1 MADQNPPKKN
11 VIDLRQL
18 TAQSGT
24 PAVPT
29 PVATMGGNG
38 SAVSGNGAQTGATVK
53 TTDPY
58 NIPAIV
64 LEKYPDL
71 VALIK
76 QTKSMSDDE
85 RKYWFQVLP
94 IMTPD
99 QVNKLQNILVTE
111 KTQLADL
118 DKQYEQEI
126 VKLNEKH
133 LLEWK
138 EFEAREKRRKLKT
151 AESKHA
157 EEDKKVEEDLLKK
170 LADV

>member
-29 PVATMGGNG
+29 PVTTT
-38 SAVSGNGAQTGATVK
+38 GNGAATSGSGAQTVTD
-53 TTDPY
+53 DPY

-94 IMTPD
+94 IMTPE

>member
-24 PAVPT
+24 PTVPT
-29 PVATMGGNG
+29 PVATTGNG
-38 SAVSGNGAQTGATVK
+38 AAVSGTGVQTGTD
-53 TTDPY
+53 DPY
-58 NIPAIV
+58 NIPSIV

-94 IMTPD
+94 IMTPE

>member
-18 TAQSGT
+18 TAQSAT
-24 PAVPT
+24 PSVPT
-29 PVATMGGNG
+29 PVATTGSTAAGGTATSTTG
-38 SAVSGNGAQTGATVK
+38 TSQSA
-53 TTDPY
+53 TDPY
-58 NIPAIV
+58 NIPAV
-64 LEKYPDL
+64 VREKYPEL
-71 VALIK
+71 IALIK
-76 QTKSMSDDE
+76 DTKSMSDDE

-99 QVNKLQNILVTE
+99 QVNKLKTILVTE
-111 KTQLADL
+111 KTQLSEL

-138 EFEAREKRRKLKT
+138 EFEAREQRQKLK
-151 AESKHA
+151 AKESKHQ
-157 EEDKKVEEDLLKK
+157 EEDKKIEEDLLQK